1 MFRTSLCTL
10 LTIGVAILSV
20 GCDLRPQQDPDVA
33 PAPAAAT
40 EDKEQPVEQP
50 NASPAVVVIETSK
63 GTIVAELWPDEA
75 PKTVENFLAYV
86 DDGFFDGTIFH
97 RVIKGFMIQGGGF
110 TPDMKKKATQAQIE
124 NEASADVPND
134 RGTLAMARTSDP
146 HSATAQFYINHVD
159 NDGLN
164 KGQALDGYGYCVF
177 GKVTDG
183 MDVVDA
189 IAGVATQ
196 RDVPVE
202 TVEIISIRRQ

>member
-1 MFRTSLCTL
+1 MLPARLCTL

-20 GCDLRPQQDPDVA
+20 GCDLPTDQSPDVA
-33 PAPAAAT
+33 PLAAAT
-40 EDKEQPVEQP
+40 EDKEQPVEHP
-50 NASPAVVVIETSK
+50 KAKHPVVVIETSK
-63 GTIVAELWPDEA
+63 GTIVAELWPDKA

-97 RVIKGFMIQGGGF
+97 RVMKGFMIQGGGF
-110 TPDMKKKATQAQIE
+110 TPDMKQKSTQAQIE

-134 RGTLAMARTSDP
+134 RGTLAMARTDDP
-146 HSATAQFYINHVD
+146 HSATAQFYINHAD

-164 KGQALDGYGYCVF
+164 KGQARDGYGYCVF

-189 IAGVATQ
+189 IAGVATKK
-196 RDVPVE
+196 DVPVE
-202 TVEIISIRRQ
+202 TVEIIRVRRQ

>member
-1 MFRTSLCTL
+1 MLRMSLCIL
-10 LTIGVAILSV
+10 LTIGVAILSA
-20 GCDLRPQQDPDVA
+20 GCDRPTQRSSDVT
-33 PAPAAAT
+33 PSPAAT
-40 EDKEQPVEQP
+40 KDKEQPVEQP
-50 NASPAVVVIETSK
+50 NANHAVVVIETSK

-97 RVIKGFMIQGGGF
+97 RVMKGFMIQGGGF
-110 TPDMKKKATQAQIE
+110 TPDMKQKATQAQIE

-134 RGTLAMARTSDP
+134 RGTLAMARTNDP

-164 KGQALDGYGYCVF
+164 KGQAPDGYGYCVF

-189 IAGVATQ
+189 IAGVATKK
-196 RDVPVE
+196 DVPVE
-202 TVEIISIRRQ
+202 TVEIIRVRRQ